1 MPAGMSSEA
10 GGEKLSRQHGVKLSP
25 AAQVSVEECCL
36 AIGEKVGCNSVKFAS
51 RMNSAVVI
59 FLDSVDK
66 VNSVVESGVV
76 ICDLFTQ
83 VLPLAS
89 PARRVVISNVPPYI
103 SNEALGRELGRYG
116 QLVSPIKLVGLGGKS
131 PRVKHVFTY
140 RRYVFMI
147 LKNNET
153 DLNLV
158 LKFTVENF
166 YYSLC
171 HFGQFE
177 VFQVRTGGALCPFL
191 CIIERWCGGSAG
203 GCRGRGGPGGC
214 C

>member
-83 VLPLAS
+83 VMPLAS

-147 LKNNET
+147 LKNNEA

-158 LKFTVENF
+158 LKFKVENF
-166 YYSLC
+166 DYTVFATSDNLKC
-171 HFGQFE
+171 FKCGQEGHFARVLF
-177 VFQVRTGGALCPFL
+177 
-191 CIIERWCGGSAG
+191 IIERRCGGSPG
-203 GCRGRGGPGGC
+203 VCR
-214 C
+214 